1 MSAIMM
7 MMIYIYDY
15 CSQNCEEQVPRVFL
29 VSSVTNHLSDH
40 ISSDTWHVSAFIF
53 TGTRLFAVDGG
64 RSGRKGYTRKQTDK
78 SLGLEL

>member
-1 MSAIMM
+1 
-7 MMIYIYDY
+7 MMIMIYMIIVLKIVKNR
-15 CSQNCEEQVPRVFL
+15 CPEFVL